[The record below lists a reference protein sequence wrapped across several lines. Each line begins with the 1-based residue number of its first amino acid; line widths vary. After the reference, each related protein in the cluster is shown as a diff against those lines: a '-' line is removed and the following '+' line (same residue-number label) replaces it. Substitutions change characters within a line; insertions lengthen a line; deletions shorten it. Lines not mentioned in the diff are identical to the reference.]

1 MDLKPYP
8 STFDMGF
15 ECCVLCFFFC
25 LFCSEIKVLKKMQVF
40 YTVLLS

>member
-8 STFDMGF
+8 SMFDMGF
-15 ECCVLCFFFC
+15 ECCVLCFFC